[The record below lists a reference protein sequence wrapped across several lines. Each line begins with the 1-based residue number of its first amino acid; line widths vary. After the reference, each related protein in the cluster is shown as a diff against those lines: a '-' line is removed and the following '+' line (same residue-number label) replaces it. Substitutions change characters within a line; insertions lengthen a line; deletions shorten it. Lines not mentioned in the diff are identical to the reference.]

1 MIYCAREVRRSV
13 ADATEVM
20 MGQGHCWSSTVFYLL
35 SLGLVL
41 VGSSASGQ
49 QPGLQAVTEEVW
61 PGQVV
66 EVKGADSLVVVYG
79 GASHEFRLEGIR
91 VLPKFPVLAD
101 RAAKMLRDR
110 LVGKNVQVR
119 IRGYAE
125 GGKVPVGLILVGG
138 ADARIDMI
146 AQGLVAYCPRYL
158 IEVKLQEAQRGA
170 KEAGRGLWDASN
182 SLPANPCKGG
192 PDERT

>member
-1 MIYCAREVRRSV
+1 VR
-13 ADATEVM
+13 
-20 MGQGHCWSSTVFYLL
+20 QGPGSSSTVVCSLC
-35 SLGLVL
+35 LGLIFV
-41 VGSSASGQ
+41 SASALGQ
-49 QPGLQAVTEEVW
+49 EPGLRALAEEVW

-79 GASHEFRLEGIR
+79 GTKHQFRLEGIR